1 METVDTVTTGG
12 IHVAPD
18 GANRLDG
25 QALIDVE
32 GRAVVVFEE
41 REGRP
46 VPGIVVVVGVAEV
59 VVVSGAIHISARR
72 IILRR

>member
-1 METVDTVTTGG
+1 METVDAVTTGS

-59 VVVSGAIHISARR
+59 VVSGAIHISARR
-72 IILRR
+72 IILRG